1 MVADRVMTRNR
12 PRSIVWFERAFW
24 TGFAVFL
31 LDEMLALL
39 EGIDALGSFIFVE
52 TAVTFLLWYF
62 IAVKPKDWVR
72 WLYIVLTAISVVML
86 VWFMIQE
93 KSFYVYTVWSV
104 ISVIANVI
112 AAGFLMRIDAILW
125 CAKTDS
131 PER

>member
-1 MVADRVMTRNR
+1 
-12 PRSIVWFERAFW
+12 
-24 TGFAVFL
+24 
-31 LDEMLALL
+31 MLALL

-125 CAKTDS
+125 CAKTDF